1 MSAPRDGELAR
12 RAVALRYEREAQ
24 AAPKVVA
31 KGTGLLAERILE
43 LAREHEIPV
52 REDADLLKL
61 LSLSEVGDEI
71 PTEVYSAVAE
81 ILACLYALN
90 GELGSAQR

>member
-1 MSAPRDGELAR
+1 MSGPERQEPPRRALALRHDREAHTAPR
-12 RAVALRYEREAQ
+12 
-24 AAPKVVA
+24 VVA
-31 KGTGLLAERILE
+31 KGAGLLAERILE

-71 PTEVYSAVAE
+71 PTEVYGAVAE
-81 ILACLYALN
+81 ILAVLYGLN
-90 GELGSAQR
+90 GELGSQS

>member
-1 MSAPRDGELAR
+1 MSAPEHDPRGR
-12 RAVALRYEREAQ
+12 RAMALRYDREAR

-31 KGTGLLAERILE
+31 KGAGLLAERILE

-71 PTEVYSAVAE
+71 PTEVYGAVAE
-81 ILACLYALN
+81 ILAVLYRLN
-90 GELGSAQR
+90 GELGSQSL

>member
-1 MSAPRDGELAR
+1 MSSREHEQQGR
-12 RAVALRYEREAQ
+12 RALALRYEREAHT
-24 AAPKVVA
+24 APQVVA
-31 KGTGLLAERILE
+31 KGSGLLAERILE

-71 PTEVYSAVAE
+71 PTEVYGAVAE
-81 ILACLYALN
+81 ILAVLYGLN
-90 GELGSAQR
+90 GELGTQSL